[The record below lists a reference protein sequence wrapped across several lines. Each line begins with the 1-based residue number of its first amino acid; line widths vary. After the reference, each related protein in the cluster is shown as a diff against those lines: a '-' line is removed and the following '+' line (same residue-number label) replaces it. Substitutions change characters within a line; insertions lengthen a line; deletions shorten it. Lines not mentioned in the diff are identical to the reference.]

1 MKKIRP
7 ITGLVLSMTV
17 GSVGAA
23 TEITKTELNKN
34 TGILSAD
41 GKFSFTIKVPE
52 SSGEGEYFV
61 LFCRHFCRQ
70 NETKQLGE

>member
-1 MKKIRP
+1 MKKIIP

-34 TGILSAD
+34 TGILSAE
-41 GKFSFTIKVPE
+41 GNFSNLPAKANT
-52 SSGEGEYFV
+52 
-61 LFCRHFCRQ
+61 LFCSVGTFAGR
-70 NETKQLGE
+70 TKRNS